1 MESEETIKTWIKQL
15 QKIVDE
21 PGTSIESRIA
31 WLELHLLRRIIEDV
45 KGWESVTDDLKMTA
59 DLIRKENG
67 L

>member
-1 MESEETIKTWIKQL
+1 MKDEKTIKKWIADL

-21 PGTSIESRIA
+21 PGNSIESRIA
-31 WLELHLLRRIIEDV
+31 WSELHVLRRVIENV
-45 KGWESVTDDLKMTA
+45 RGWDSIETDLRVTA

>member
-1 MESEETIKTWIKQL
+1 MKDEKTIKKWIADL

-31 WLELHLLRRIIEDV
+31 WSELHVLRRVIENV
-45 KGWESVTDDLKMTA
+45 RGWDSIETDIRVTA